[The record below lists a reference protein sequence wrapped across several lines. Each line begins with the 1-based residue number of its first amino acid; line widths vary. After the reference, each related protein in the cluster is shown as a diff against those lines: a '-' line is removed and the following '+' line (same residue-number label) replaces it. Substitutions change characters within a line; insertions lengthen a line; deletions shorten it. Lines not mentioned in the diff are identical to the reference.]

1 MTAKVGDTLRMTA
14 KTKRLAPNQRVG
26 VIEEILDATQP
37 RYLVRWGDGR
47 TTVIAPLPGSYRV
60 EPTKPA
66 RRSAAWPKP
75 AAKAPVARKPAAKK
89 PGAQETLEGR
99 RPASHWETRR

>member
-47 TTVIAPLPGSYRV
+47 ATVIAPLPGSYRV

-89 PGAQETLEGR
+89 PAPKK
-99 RPASHWETRR
+99 PAPRKR